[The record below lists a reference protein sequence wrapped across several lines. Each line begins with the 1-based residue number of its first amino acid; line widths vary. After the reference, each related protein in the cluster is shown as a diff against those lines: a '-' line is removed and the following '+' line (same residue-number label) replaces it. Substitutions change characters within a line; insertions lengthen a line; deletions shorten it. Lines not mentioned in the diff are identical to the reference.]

1 MQFDQFAGNYKH
13 VLDQSIAVSGEDSSY
28 FAEYKARYLARI
40 LGADFSGKILDFGC
54 GVGLLSGFI
63 KKHLPK
69 SRLDG
74 FDVSRE
80 SIARID
86 HSLTGQGVFTSDSD
100 HLARDYDLIVVANV
114 LHHVMPD
121 ERKAT
126 VNELAGRLAANGKLA
141 IIEHNPANPLTRRT
155 VDRCPFDEDAI
166 LLRSAEAQSLIQAAG
181 LRLLRRDYIVFMP
194 RPLAR
199 LRPLEPWLAWLPLGA
214 QYAVLGEKHV

>member
-40 LGADFSGKILDFGC
+40 FGVGFSGKILDFGC

-80 SIARID
+80 SIARVD
-86 HSLTGQGVFTSDSD
+86 HSLTGQGVFTSD
-100 HLARDYDLIVVANV
+100 LAPLAVNYDLIVAANV
-114 LHHVMPD
+114 MHHVIPR
-121 ERKAT
+121 EREAT
-126 VNELAGRLAANGKLA
+126 VKDLANRLNAGGKLA
-141 IIEHNPANPLTRRT
+141 VIEHNPANPLTRRA

-166 LLRSAEAQSLIQAAG
+166 LLPSLEAQSLVESAG
-181 LRLLRRDYIVFMP
+181 LTLLRRDFIVFMP
-194 RPLAR
+194 RMLSR
-199 LRPLEPWLAWLPLGA
+199 LRPLEPFLAWLPLGA

>member
-13 VLDQSIAVSGEDSSY
+13 VLDQSIAISGEDSTY

-40 LGADFSGKILDFGC
+40 LGAEFSGKILDFGC
-54 GVGLLSGFI
+54 GVGLLSAFV

-86 HSLTGQGVFTSDSD
+86 HSLTGQGVFTSDPD
-100 HLARDYDLIVVANV
+100 HLARDYDFIVVANV
-114 LHHVMPD
+114 LHHVVPK
-121 ERKAT
+121 ERQAT
-126 VNELAGRLAANGKLA
+126 VNELAARLAAHGKLS
-141 IIEHNPANPLTRRT
+141 IIEHNPANPITRRA

-166 LLRSAEAQSLIQAAG
+166 LLRSTEAQSLMQSAG
-181 LRLLRRDYIVFMP
+181 LTLLRRDYIVFMP

-199 LRPLEPWLAWLPLGA
+199 LRPLEPWLSWIPLGA

>member
-40 LGADFSGKILDFGC
+40 FGADFPGKILDFGC

-86 HSLTGQGVFTSDSD
+86 HSLAAQGVFTSDSD

-114 LHHVMPD
+114 LHHVIP
-121 ERKAT
+121 EQREST
-126 VNELAGRLAANGKLA
+126 VRALADRLAASGKLA
-141 IIEHNPANPLTRRT
+141 VIEHNPGNPITRRT

-166 LLRSAEAQSLIQAAG
+166 LLPSTEAQSLVQSAG
-181 LRLLRRDYIVFMP
+181 LTLLRRDYIVFMP

-199 LRPLEPWLAWLPLGA
+199 LRPLEPWLARLPLGA